1 MAIVQHITTE
11 TVLNIARR
19 FRNADYLSESVTPY
33 IAARPICERL
43 LSEPQ
48 KVTTLPATF
57 TQPLPAALITIK
69 GEQQYMAGKE
79 RSGKRKSKKL
89 NKIKYRVK
97 YTCKSNGTS
106 KKIELAT

>member
-1 MAIVQHITTE
+1 M
-11 TVLNIARR
+11 NIASR

-57 TQPLPAALITIK
+57 TQPLPAVFITRK
-69 GEQQYMAGKE
+69 GEQQYVAGKE
-79 RSGKRKSKKL
+79 RAGKRKSKKL
-89 NKIKYRVK
+89 NKVKHRVK
-97 YTCKSNGTS
+97 YT
-106 KKIELAT
+106 